1 MLLVICG
8 KSATGKT
15 TLKQYLVENYGYDPV
30 ITCTTREQRIG
41 EVNGED
47 YDFVCLDEF
56 NKMIDNEEL
65 IEYNF
70 FVKGWYG
77 TKKENINLNTNQII
91 ILEPNGVKEL
101 LKYYDYDPRIIV
113 FELYLCNEERYIR
126 QIQRGDDINE
136 IALRKEREFAT
147 FQKQFTDNYVDYIV
161 NVNNKTVNQLCDD
174 LLVKVFEKKKQ
185 CLLINSES
193 DLEEYLRRTKKIA
206 TNILNK

>member
-147 FQKQFTDNYVDYIV
+147 FQKQFTDNYVDYV
-161 NVNNKTVNQLCDD
+161 VDVNNKTVNQLCDD

>member
-41 EVNGED
+41 EINGED

-91 ILEPNGVKEL
+91 VLEPNGVKEL

-161 NVNNKTVNQLCDD
+161 DVNNKTVNQLCDD

>member
-161 NVNNKTVNQLCDD
+161 DVNNKTVNQLCDD
-174 LLVKVFEKKKQ
+174 LLIKVFEKKKQ

>member
-161 NVNNKTVNQLCDD
+161 DVNNKTVNQLCDD

>member
-126 QIQRGDDINE
+126 QIQRCDDINE

-161 NVNNKTVNQLCDD
+161 DVNNKTVNQLCDD

>member
-41 EVNGED
+41 EINGED

-161 NVNNKTVNQLCDD
+161 DVNNKTVNQLCDD

>member
-8 KSATGKT
+8 KSPTGKT

-56 NKMIDNEEL
+56 NKMIDNEVL

-161 NVNNKTVNQLCDD
+161 DVNNKTVNQLCDD

>member
-15 TLKQYLVENYGYDPV
+15 TLKQYLVENYGYDPI

-161 NVNNKTVNQLCDD
+161 DVNNKTVNQLCDD
-174 LLVKVFEKKKQ
+174 LLVKAFEKKKQ

>member
-30 ITCTTREQRIG
+30 ITCTTREQRIS

-126 QIQRGDDINE
+126 QIKRGDDINE

-161 NVNNKTVNQLCDD
+161 DVNNKTVNQLCDD

>member
-161 NVNNKTVNQLCDD
+161 DVNNKTVNQLCDD

-193 DLEEYLRRTKKIA
+193 DLEEYLRRTKKIV

>member
-41 EVNGED
+41 EVNGKD
-47 YDFVCLDEF
+47 YNFVSPDEF
-56 NKMIDNEEL
+56 NKMINCEEL

-91 ILEPNGVKEL
+91 ILEPNGIKEL
-101 LKYYDYDPRIIV
+101 LRYYDYDPRIIV

-161 NVNNKTVNQLCDD
+161 DVNNKTVNQLCDD

>member
-136 IALRKEREFAT
+136 IALRKERELAT

-161 NVNNKTVNQLCDD
+161 DVNNKTVNQLCDD
-174 LLVKVFEKKKQ
+174 LLIKVFEKKKQ

>member
-15 TLKQYLVENYGYDPV
+15 TLKQYLVENYGYDSV

-161 NVNNKTVNQLCDD
+161 DVNNKTVNQLCDD

>member
-126 QIQRGDDINE
+126 QIQRGDDIDE

-161 NVNNKTVNQLCDD
+161 DVNNKTVNQLCDD

>member
-161 NVNNKTVNQLCDD
+161 DVNDKTVNQLCDD

>member
-126 QIQRGDDINE
+126 QIKRGDDINE

-161 NVNNKTVNQLCDD
+161 DVNNKTVNQLCDD

>member
-147 FQKQFTDNYVDYIV
+147 FQKQFTDNYVDYFV
-161 NVNNKTVNQLCDD
+161 DVNNKTVNQLCDD

>member
-136 IALRKEREFAT
+136 IAFRKERELAT

-161 NVNNKTVNQLCDD
+161 DVNNKTVNQLCDD
-174 LLVKVFEKKKQ
+174 LLIKVFEKKKQ